1 MFHLK
6 YTYSNIIDAP
16 LQAGDVLHLIK
27 NTNMNEFMEQYWSFY
42 SAGVAIFFVAGIAL
56 VLRLIFFKRKRRK
69 KEPHLSFKHWN
80 HRFENDFELLEKEMH
95 AASFLPKEAVKLLK
109 KARKKEE
116 KDEKLKDK
124 EKTVKTVTAIR
135 DKLNRGLKTEEVLKH
150 HSNCVYVLTFIG
162 SIMAS
167 EVEQLRDQISFLLQI
182 AQPADEI
189 VVRLTSPGGA
199 VPQYGLASSQLE
211 RLKQAGLRCVV
222 CVDTVAASGGY
233 MMAAVADKIIAA
245 PFAIIGSIGVVAGI
259 PNFHRVLQKH
269 EVDYH
274 LFTAGKYKRTI
285 TPFSEVTDEGKQK
298 LQEDLTAIH
307 EAFKR
312 LIKEGRPEVDIEAIA
327 TGEYWLASEAK
338 EKGLVDEIMT
348 SDDYL
353 CSKLEECEIIEI
365 KTETE
370 QNRLEKM
377 LEGGTAL
384 FKQWAGSRLPG
395 VEEEMEDVRQRFR

>member
-1 MFHLK
+1 
-6 YTYSNIIDAP
+6 
-16 LQAGDVLHLIK
+16 
-27 NTNMNEFMEQYWSFY
+27 MNEFMEQYWSFY
-42 SAGVAIFFVAGIAL
+42 NAGVTIFLFAGLAL
-56 VLRLIFFKRKRRK
+56 LIKIVFFKRKRRK
-69 KEPHLSFKHWN
+69 KEPHLKFKHWN
-80 HRFENDFELLEKEMH
+80 QRFENDFERLENELH
-95 AASFLPKEAVKLLK
+95 VAPFLPKEAIKLLM
-109 KARKKEE
+109 KARKKEVKEE
-116 KDEKLKDK
+116 KRKDKENSVKTISTIREKLKD
-124 EKTVKTVTAIR
+124 
-135 DKLNRGLKTEEVLKH
+135 GLKSEEVLKQ

-259 PNFHRVLQKH
+259 PNFHRVLQKN

-274 LFTAGKYKRTI
+274 LFTAGKYKRTV

-298 LQEDLTAIH
+298 LQDDITAIH

-312 LIKEGRPEVDIEAIA
+312 LIKEGRPNVDIEEIA
-327 TGEYWLASEAK
+327 TGEYWLASQAK

-353 CSKLEECEIIEI
+353 GSKLDDCEVIEI
-365 KTETE
+365 TTETE
-370 QNRLEKM
+370 QNRIEK
-377 LEGGTAL
+377 LIEGGSSL
-384 FKQWAGSRLPG
+384 FRQWTSSKIPGAG
-395 VEEEMEDVRQRFR
+395 EELEDVRQRFR

>member
-1 MFHLK
+1 
-6 YTYSNIIDAP
+6 
-16 LQAGDVLHLIK
+16 
-27 NTNMNEFMEQYWSFY
+27 MNEFMEQYWSFY
-42 SAGVAIFFVAGIAL
+42 NAGVTIFLIAGLAL
-56 VLRLIFFKRKRRK
+56 IIKLVFFKRKRRK
-69 KEPHLSFKHWN
+69 KEPHLKFKHWN
-80 HRFENDFELLEKEMH
+80 QRFENDFERLEKELH
-95 AASFLPKEAVKLLK
+95 VAPFLPKEATKLLM
-109 KARKKEE
+109 KARKKEVKEE
-116 KDEKLKDK
+116 KRIDKEKSVKTISTIREKLKDG
-124 EKTVKTVTAIR
+124 
-135 DKLNRGLKTEEVLKH
+135 LNSEEVLKQ

-259 PNFHRVLQKH
+259 PNFHRVLQKN

-274 LFTAGKYKRTI
+274 LFTAGKYKRTV
-285 TPFSEVTDEGKQK
+285 TPFTEVTDEGKQK
-298 LQEDLTAIH
+298 LQDDITAIH

-312 LIKEGRPEVDIEAIA
+312 LIKEGRPDVDIEEIA
-327 TGEYWLASEAK
+327 TGEYWLASQAK

-353 CSKLEECEIIEI
+353 GSKLDDCEVIEI
-365 KTETE
+365 TTETE
-370 QNRLEKM
+370 QNRLEK
-377 LEGGTAL
+377 LIEGGASL
-384 FKQWAGSRLPG
+384 FRQWTSSRIPGAG
-395 VEEEMEDVRQRFR
+395 EELEDVRQRFR

>member
-1 MFHLK
+1 
-6 YTYSNIIDAP
+6 
-16 LQAGDVLHLIK
+16 
-27 NTNMNEFMEQYWSFY
+27 MNEFIEQYWSFY
-42 SAGVAIFFVAGIAL
+42 SAGVAIFLFAGFAL
-56 VLRLIFFKRKRRK
+56 VSKLIFFKRKRRK
-69 KEPHLSFKHWN
+69 KEPHLTFKHWN
-80 HRFENDFELLEKEMH
+80 HRFENDFEHLEREMH
-95 AASFLPKEAVKLLK
+95 AASFLPKDAAKLLK

-116 KDEKLKDK
+116 KNEKQKDK
-124 EKTVKTVTAIR
+124 EKSIKTVTTIR
-135 DKLNRGLKTEEVLKH
+135 EKLQRGLKTEDVLKE

-162 SIMAS
+162 SVMAT
-167 EVEQLRDQISFLLQI
+167 EVEQLREQISFLLQV

-199 VPQYGLASSQLE
+199 VSQYGLASSQLE

-233 MMAAVADKIIAA
+233 MMASVADKIIAA

-274 LFTAGKYKRTI
+274 LFTAGKYKRTV

-298 LQEDLTAIH
+298 LQDDLTAIH
-307 EAFKR
+307 EAFKQ
-312 LIKEGRPEVDIEAIA
+312 LIKAGRPDVDIEEIA
-327 TGEYWLASEAK
+327 TGEYWLATQAK

-353 CSKLEECEIIEI
+353 CSKLDECEIIEI
-365 KTETE
+365 KTEIE
-370 QNRLEKM
+370 QNRLEKF
-377 LEGGTAL
+377 LEGGTSI
-384 FKQWAGSRLPG
+384 FKQWTASRIPG
-395 VEEEMEDVRQRFR
+395 VGEEMEDVRQRFR

>member
-1 MFHLK
+1 
-6 YTYSNIIDAP
+6 
-16 LQAGDVLHLIK
+16 
-27 NTNMNEFMEQYWSFY
+27 MNEFMEQYWSFY
-42 SAGVAIFFVAGIAL
+42 SAGVAIFLFAGFAL
-56 VLRLIFFKRKRRK
+56 IMKLVFFKRKRRK

-80 HRFENDFELLEKEMH
+80 HRFENDFEHLEREMH
-95 AASFLPKEAVKLLK
+95 AASFLPKDAAKLLK

-116 KDEKLKDK
+116 KNEKIKDK
-124 EKTVKTVTAIR
+124 EKSTKTITTIR
-135 DKLNRGLKTEEVLKH
+135 EKLQRGLKTEDVLKE
-150 HSNCVYVLTFIG
+150 HSNYVYVLTFIG

-167 EVEQLRDQISFLLQI
+167 EVEQLREQISFLLQV

-199 VPQYGLASSQLE
+199 VSQYGLASSQLE

-233 MMAAVADKIIAA
+233 MMASVADKIIAA

-274 LFTAGKYKRTI
+274 LFTAGKYKRTV

-298 LQEDLTAIH
+298 LQDDLTAIH
-307 EAFKR
+307 EAFKQ
-312 LIKEGRPEVDIEAIA
+312 LIKDGRPDIDIEEVA
-327 TGEYWLASEAK
+327 TGEYWLASKAK

-353 CSKLEECEIIEI
+353 CSKLDDCEIIEI
-365 KTETE
+365 KTEIE
-370 QNRLEKM
+370 QNRLERL
-377 LEGGTAL
+377 LEGGTSI
-384 FKQWAGSRLPG
+384 FKQWTASRIPG
-395 VEEEMEDVRQRFR
+395 VVEELEDVRQRFR

>member
-1 MFHLK
+1 
-6 YTYSNIIDAP
+6 
-16 LQAGDVLHLIK
+16 
-27 NTNMNEFMEQYWSFY
+27 MNEFMEQYWSFY
-42 SAGVAIFFVAGIAL
+42 HAGVTIFLFAGLTLLIKL
-56 VLRLIFFKRKRRK
+56 VFFKRKRRK
-69 KEPHLSFKHWN
+69 KEPHLKFKHWN
-80 HRFENDFELLEKEMH
+80 NRFEKDFERLENELH
-95 AASFLPKEAVKLLK
+95 VAPFLPKEAIKLLM
-109 KARKKEE
+109 KARKKEAKEE
-116 KDEKLKDK
+116 KRKDKEKSVKTISTIREKLKDG
-124 EKTVKTVTAIR
+124 
-135 DKLNRGLKTEEVLKH
+135 LNSEEVLKQ

-259 PNFHRVLQKH
+259 PNFHRVLQKN

-274 LFTAGKYKRTI
+274 LFTAGKYKRTV
-285 TPFSEVTDEGKQK
+285 TPFTEVTDEGKQK
-298 LQEDLTAIH
+298 LQDDITAIH

-312 LIKEGRPEVDIEAIA
+312 LIKEGRPDVDIEEIA
-327 TGEYWLASEAK
+327 TGEYWLASQAK

-353 CSKLEECEIIEI
+353 GSKLDDCEVIEI
-365 KTETE
+365 TTETE
-370 QNRLEKM
+370 QNRIEK
-377 LEGGTAL
+377 LIEGGSSL
-384 FKQWAGSRLPG
+384 FRQWTSSRIPGAG
-395 VEEEMEDVRQRFR
+395 EELEDVRQRFR

>member
-1 MFHLK
+1 
-6 YTYSNIIDAP
+6 
-16 LQAGDVLHLIK
+16 
-27 NTNMNEFMEQYWSFY
+27 MNEFMEQYWSFY
-42 SAGVAIFFVAGIAL
+42 HAGVTIFLFAGLTLLIKL
-56 VLRLIFFKRKRRK
+56 VFFKRKRRK
-69 KEPHLSFKHWN
+69 KEPHLKFKHWN
-80 HRFENDFELLEKEMH
+80 NRFENDFERLENELH
-95 AASFLPKEAVKLLK
+95 VAPFLPKEAIKLLM
-109 KARKKEE
+109 KARKKEVKEE
-116 KDEKLKDK
+116 KRKDKENSVKTISTIREKLKD
-124 EKTVKTVTAIR
+124 
-135 DKLNRGLKTEEVLKH
+135 GLKSEEVLKQ

-162 SIMAS
+162 RIMAS

-259 PNFHRVLQKH
+259 PNFHRVLQKN

-274 LFTAGKYKRTI
+274 LFTAGKYKRTV
-285 TPFSEVTDEGKQK
+285 TPFTEVTDEGKQK
-298 LQEDLTAIH
+298 LQDDITAIH

-312 LIKEGRPEVDIEAIA
+312 LIKEGRPDVDIEEIA
-327 TGEYWLASEAK
+327 TGEYWLASQAK

-353 CSKLEECEIIEI
+353 GSKLDDCEVIEI
-365 KTETE
+365 TTETE
-370 QNRLEKM
+370 QNRIEK
-377 LEGGTAL
+377 LIEGGASL
-384 FKQWAGSRLPG
+384 FRQWTSSRIPGAG
-395 VEEEMEDVRQRFR
+395 EELEDVRQRFR

>member
-1 MFHLK
+1 
-6 YTYSNIIDAP
+6 
-16 LQAGDVLHLIK
+16 
-27 NTNMNEFMEQYWSFY
+27 MNEFMEQYWSFY
-42 SAGVAIFFVAGIAL
+42 NAGVTIFLIAGLAL
-56 VLRLIFFKRKRRK
+56 IIKLVFFKRKRRK
-69 KEPHLSFKHWN
+69 KEPHLKFKHWN
-80 HRFENDFELLEKEMH
+80 QRFENDFERLEKELH
-95 AASFLPKEAVKLLK
+95 VAPFLPKEATKLLM
-109 KARKKEE
+109 KARKKEVKEE
-116 KDEKLKDK
+116 KRIDKEKSVKTISTIREKLKDG
-124 EKTVKTVTAIR
+124 
-135 DKLNRGLKTEEVLKH
+135 LNSEEVLKQ

-167 EVEQLRDQISFLLQI
+167 EVEQLRDQISFLLEI

-259 PNFHRVLQKH
+259 PNFHRVLQKN

-274 LFTAGKYKRTI
+274 LFTAGKYKRTV
-285 TPFSEVTDEGKQK
+285 TPFTEVTDEGKQK
-298 LQEDLTAIH
+298 LQDDITAIH

-312 LIKEGRPEVDIEAIA
+312 LIKEGRPDVDIEEIA
-327 TGEYWLASEAK
+327 TGEYWLASQAK

-353 CSKLEECEIIEI
+353 GSKLDDCEVIEI
-365 KTETE
+365 TTETE
-370 QNRLEKM
+370 QNRIEK
-377 LEGGTAL
+377 LIEGGASL
-384 FKQWAGSRLPG
+384 FRQWTSSRIPGAG
-395 VEEEMEDVRQRFR
+395 EELEDVRQRFR

>member
-1 MFHLK
+1 
-6 YTYSNIIDAP
+6 
-16 LQAGDVLHLIK
+16 
-27 NTNMNEFMEQYWSFY
+27 MNEFMEQYWSFY
-42 SAGVAIFFVAGIAL
+42 HAGVTIFLFAGLTLLIKL
-56 VLRLIFFKRKRRK
+56 VFFKRKRRK
-69 KEPHLSFKHWN
+69 KEPHLKFKHWN
-80 HRFENDFELLEKEMH
+80 QRFENDFERLENELH
-95 AASFLPKEAVKLLK
+95 VAPFLPKEAIKLLM
-109 KARKKEE
+109 KARKKEVKEE
-116 KDEKLKDK
+116 KRKDKEKSVKTISTIQEKLKD
-124 EKTVKTVTAIR
+124 
-135 DKLNRGLKTEEVLKH
+135 GLKSEEVLKQ

-162 SIMAS
+162 SIMAP

-259 PNFHRVLQKH
+259 PNFHRVLQKN

-274 LFTAGKYKRTI
+274 LFTAGKYKRTV
-285 TPFSEVTDEGKQK
+285 TPFTEVTDEGKQK
-298 LQEDLTAIH
+298 LQDDITAIH

-312 LIKEGRPEVDIEAIA
+312 LIKEGRPDVDIEEIA
-327 TGEYWLASEAK
+327 TGEYWLASQAK

-353 CSKLEECEIIEI
+353 GSKLDDCEVIEI
-365 KTETE
+365 TTETE
-370 QNRLEKM
+370 QNRIEK
-377 LEGGTAL
+377 LIEGGASL
-384 FKQWAGSRLPG
+384 FRQWTSSRIPGSG
-395 VEEEMEDVRQRFR
+395 EELEDVRQRFR

>member
-1 MFHLK
+1 
-6 YTYSNIIDAP
+6 
-16 LQAGDVLHLIK
+16 
-27 NTNMNEFMEQYWSFY
+27 MNEFLEQYWSFY
-42 SAGVAIFFVAGIAL
+42 HAGVTIFLFAGLAL
-56 VLRLIFFKRKRRK
+56 IIKIVFFKRKRRK
-69 KEPHLSFKHWN
+69 KEPHLKFKHWN
-80 HRFENDFELLEKEMH
+80 RRFENDFERLEKELH
-95 AASFLPKEAVKLLK
+95 VAPFLPKEATKLLM
-109 KARKKEE
+109 KARKKEVKEE
-116 KDEKLKDK
+116 KRKDKEKSVKTITTIREKLKDG
-124 EKTVKTVTAIR
+124 
-135 DKLNRGLKTEEVLKH
+135 LNSEEVLKQ

-259 PNFHRVLQKH
+259 PNFHRVLQKN

-274 LFTAGKYKRTI
+274 LFTAGKYKRTV
-285 TPFSEVTDEGKQK
+285 TPFTEVTNEGKRKMQD
-298 LQEDLTAIH
+298 DLTAIH
-307 EAFKR
+307 EAFKS
-312 LIKEGRPEVDIEAIA
+312 LIKKGRKEVDIEKVA
-327 TGEYWLASEAK
+327 TGEYWLASQAK
-338 EKGLVDEIMT
+338 EKGLIDEIMT

-353 CSKLEECEIIEI
+353 GSKLDDCEVIEI
-365 KTETE
+365 TTETE
-370 QNRLEKM
+370 QNRLEK
-377 LEGGTAL
+377 LIEGGASM
-384 FKQWAGSRLPG
+384 FRQWISSKIPGAG
-395 VEEEMEDVRQRFR
+395 EELEDVRQRFR

>member
-1 MFHLK
+1 
-6 YTYSNIIDAP
+6 
-16 LQAGDVLHLIK
+16 
-27 NTNMNEFMEQYWSFY
+27 MNEFMEQYWSFY
-42 SAGVAIFFVAGIAL
+42 HAGVTIFLFAGLTLLIKL
-56 VLRLIFFKRKRRK
+56 VFFKRKRRK
-69 KEPHLSFKHWN
+69 KEPHLKFKHWN
-80 HRFENDFELLEKEMH
+80 QRFENDFEQLEKELNV
-95 AASFLPKEAVKLLK
+95 APFLPKEATKLLI
-109 KARKKEE
+109 KARKKEIKEE
-116 KDEKLKDK
+116 KRKDKEKRVKTISTIREKLKDG
-124 EKTVKTVTAIR
+124 
-135 DKLNRGLKTEEVLKH
+135 LNSEEVLKQ

-245 PFAIIGSIGVVAGI
+245 PFALIGSIGVVAGI
-259 PNFHRVLQKH
+259 PNFHRVLQKN

-274 LFTAGKYKRTI
+274 LFTAGKYKRTV
-285 TPFSEVTDEGKQK
+285 TPFTEVTDEGKQK
-298 LQEDLTAIH
+298 LQDDITAIH

-312 LIKEGRPEVDIEAIA
+312 LIKEGRPDVDIEEIA
-327 TGEYWLASEAK
+327 TGEYWLASQAK

-353 CSKLEECEIIEI
+353 GSKLDDCEVIEI
-365 KTETE
+365 TTETE
-370 QNRLEKM
+370 QNRIEK
-377 LEGGTAL
+377 LIEGGSSL
-384 FKQWAGSRLPG
+384 FRQWTSSRIPGAG
-395 VEEEMEDVRQRFR
+395 EELEDVRQRFR

>member
-1 MFHLK
+1 
-6 YTYSNIIDAP
+6 
-16 LQAGDVLHLIK
+16 
-27 NTNMNEFMEQYWSFY
+27 MNEFMEQYWSFY
-42 SAGVAIFFVAGIAL
+42 HAGVTIFLFAGLAL
-56 VLRLIFFKRKRRK
+56 IIKIVFFKRKRRK
-69 KEPHLSFKHWN
+69 KEPHLKFKHWN
-80 HRFENDFELLEKEMH
+80 RRFENDFERLEKELH
-95 AASFLPKEAVKLLK
+95 VAPFLPKEATKLLMKAK
-109 KARKKEE
+109 KKEVKEE
-116 KDEKLKDK
+116 KRKDKEKSVKTITTIREKLKD
-124 EKTVKTVTAIR
+124 
-135 DKLNRGLKTEEVLKH
+135 GLKSEEVLKQ

-245 PFAIIGSIGVVAGI
+245 PFAIIGSIGVVTGI
-259 PNFHRVLQKH
+259 PNFHRVLQKN

-274 LFTAGKYKRTI
+274 LFTAGKYKRTV

-298 LQEDLTAIH
+298 LQDDLTAIH
-307 EAFKR
+307 DAFKS
-312 LIKEGRPEVDIEAIA
+312 LIKEGRPDVDIEKIA
-327 TGEYWLASEAK
+327 TGEYWLASQAK

-353 CSKLEECEIIEI
+353 GSKLDDCEVIEI
-365 KTETE
+365 TTETE
-370 QNRLEKM
+370 QNRIEK
-377 LEGGTAL
+377 LIEGGATL
-384 FKQWAGSRLPG
+384 FRKWTSSRIPGAG
-395 VEEEMEDVRQRFR
+395 EELEDVRQRFR

>member
-1 MFHLK
+1 
-6 YTYSNIIDAP
+6 
-16 LQAGDVLHLIK
+16 
-27 NTNMNEFMEQYWSFY
+27 MNEFMEQYWSFY
-42 SAGVAIFFVAGIAL
+42 NAGVTIFLIAGLAL
-56 VLRLIFFKRKRRK
+56 IIKLVFFKRKRRK
-69 KEPHLSFKHWN
+69 KEPHLKFKHWN
-80 HRFENDFELLEKEMH
+80 QRFENDFERLEKELH
-95 AASFLPKEAVKLLK
+95 VAPFLPKEATKLLI
-109 KARKKEE
+109 KARKKEVKEE
-116 KDEKLKDK
+116 KRIDKEKSVKTISTIREKLKDG
-124 EKTVKTVTAIR
+124 
-135 DKLNRGLKTEEVLKH
+135 LNSEEVLKQ

-259 PNFHRVLQKH
+259 PNFHRVLQKN

-274 LFTAGKYKRTI
+274 LFTAGKYKRTV
-285 TPFSEVTDEGKQK
+285 TPFTEVTDEGKQK
-298 LQEDLTAIH
+298 LQDDITAIH

-312 LIKEGRPEVDIEAIA
+312 LIKEGRPDVDIEEIA
-327 TGEYWLASEAK
+327 TGEYWLASQAK

-353 CSKLEECEIIEI
+353 GSKLDDCEVIEI
-365 KTETE
+365 TTETE
-370 QNRLEKM
+370 QNRIEK
-377 LEGGTAL
+377 LIEGGASL
-384 FKQWAGSRLPG
+384 FRQWTSSRIPGAG
-395 VEEEMEDVRQRFR
+395 EELEDVRQRFR

>member
-1 MFHLK
+1 
-6 YTYSNIIDAP
+6 
-16 LQAGDVLHLIK
+16 
-27 NTNMNEFMEQYWSFY
+27 MNEFMEQYWSFY
-42 SAGVAIFFVAGIAL
+42 NAGVTIFLFAGLAL
-56 VLRLIFFKRKRRK
+56 IIKIVFFKRKRRK
-69 KEPHLSFKHWN
+69 KEPHLKFKHWN
-80 HRFENDFELLEKEMH
+80 RRFENDFERLEKELH
-95 AASFLPKEAVKLLK
+95 VAPFLPKEATKLLMKAK
-109 KARKKEE
+109 KKEVKEE
-116 KDEKLKDK
+116 KRKDKEKSVKTITTIREKLKDG
-124 EKTVKTVTAIR
+124 
-135 DKLNRGLKTEEVLKH
+135 LNSEEVLKQ

-259 PNFHRVLQKH
+259 PNFHRVLQKN

-274 LFTAGKYKRTI
+274 LFTAGKYKRTV

-298 LQEDLTAIH
+298 MQDDLTAIH

-312 LIKEGRPEVDIEAIA
+312 LIKEGRPDVDIEKIA
-327 TGEYWLASEAK
+327 TGEYWLASQAK

-353 CSKLEECEIIEI
+353 GSKLDDCEVIEI
-365 KTETE
+365 TTETE
-370 QNRLEKM
+370 QNRIEK
-377 LEGGTAL
+377 LIEGGASL
-384 FKQWAGSRLPG
+384 FRKWTSSRIPG
-395 VEEEMEDVRQRFR
+395 TGEELEDVRQRFR

>member
-1 MFHLK
+1 
-6 YTYSNIIDAP
+6 
-16 LQAGDVLHLIK
+16 
-27 NTNMNEFMEQYWSFY
+27 MNQFMEQYWSFY
-42 SAGVAIFFVAGIAL
+42 SAGVAIFLFAGFAL
-56 VLRLIFFKRKRRK
+56 ILKLVFFKRKRRK

-80 HRFENDFELLEKEMH
+80 HRFENDFEHLEREMH
-95 AASFLPKEAVKLLK
+95 ATSFLPKDATKLLK

-116 KDEKLKDK
+116 KNEKMKDK
-124 EKTVKTVTAIR
+124 EKSTKTVTTIR
-135 DKLNRGLKTEEVLKH
+135 EKLQRGLKTEDVLKE
-150 HSNCVYVLTFIG
+150 HSNYVYVLTFIG

-167 EVEQLRDQISFLLQI
+167 EVEQLREQISFLIQV

-199 VPQYGLASSQLE
+199 VSQYGLASSQLE

-233 MMAAVADKIIAA
+233 MMASVADKIIAA
-245 PFAIIGSIGVVAGI
+245 PFALIGSIGVVAGI

-274 LFTAGKYKRTI
+274 LFTAGKYKRTV

-298 LQEDLTAIH
+298 LQDDLTAIH
-307 EAFKR
+307 EAFKQ
-312 LIKEGRPEVDIEAIA
+312 LIKDGRPDVDIEEVA
-327 TGEYWLASEAK
+327 TGEYWLASKAK

-353 CSKLEECEIIEI
+353 CSKLDDCEIIEI
-365 KTETE
+365 KTEIE
-370 QNRLEKM
+370 QNRLERL
-377 LEGGTAL
+377 LEGGTSI
-384 FKQWAGSRLPG
+384 FKQWTASRITG
-395 VEEEMEDVRQRFR
+395 VGEELEDVRQRFR

>member
-1 MFHLK
+1 
-6 YTYSNIIDAP
+6 
-16 LQAGDVLHLIK
+16 
-27 NTNMNEFMEQYWSFY
+27 MNEFMEQYWSFY
-42 SAGVAIFFVAGIAL
+42 NAGVTIFLIAGLAL
-56 VLRLIFFKRKRRK
+56 IIKLVFFKRKRRK
-69 KEPHLSFKHWN
+69 KEPHLNFKHWN
-80 HRFENDFELLEKEMH
+80 HRFENDFERLEKELH
-95 AASFLPKEAVKLLK
+95 VAPFLPKEATKLLM
-109 KARKKEE
+109 KARKKEVKEE
-116 KDEKLKDK
+116 KRIDKEKSVKTISTIREKLKDG
-124 EKTVKTVTAIR
+124 
-135 DKLNRGLKTEEVLKH
+135 LNSEEVLKQ

-167 EVEQLRDQISFLLQI
+167 EVEQLRDQISFLLEI

-259 PNFHRVLQKH
+259 PNFHRVLQKN

-274 LFTAGKYKRTI
+274 LFTAGKYKRTV
-285 TPFSEVTDEGKQK
+285 TPFTEVTDEGKQK
-298 LQEDLTAIH
+298 LQDDITAIH

-312 LIKEGRPEVDIEAIA
+312 LIKEGRPDVDIEEIA
-327 TGEYWLASEAK
+327 TGEYWLASQAK

-353 CSKLEECEIIEI
+353 GSKLDDCEVIEI
-365 KTETE
+365 TTETE
-370 QNRLEKM
+370 QNRLEK
-377 LEGGTAL
+377 LIEGGASL
-384 FKQWAGSRLPG
+384 FRQWTSSRIPGAG
-395 VEEEMEDVRQRFR
+395 EELEDVRQRFR

>member
-1 MFHLK
+1 
-6 YTYSNIIDAP
+6 
-16 LQAGDVLHLIK
+16 
-27 NTNMNEFMEQYWSFY
+27 MNEFMEQYWSFY
-42 SAGVAIFFVAGIAL
+42 HAGVTIFLFAGLTLLIKL
-56 VLRLIFFKRKRRK
+56 VFFKRKRRK
-69 KEPHLSFKHWN
+69 KEPHLKFKHWN
-80 HRFENDFELLEKEMH
+80 QRFENDFERLENELH
-95 AASFLPKEAVKLLK
+95 VAPFLPKEAIKLLM
-109 KARKKEE
+109 KARKKEVKEE
-116 KDEKLKDK
+116 KRKDKENSVKTISTIREKLKD
-124 EKTVKTVTAIR
+124 
-135 DKLNRGLKTEEVLKH
+135 GLKSEEVLKQ

-259 PNFHRVLQKH
+259 PNFHRVLQKN

-274 LFTAGKYKRTI
+274 LFTAGKYKRTV
-285 TPFSEVTDEGKQK
+285 TPFTEVTDEGKQK
-298 LQEDLTAIH
+298 LQDDITAIH

-312 LIKEGRPEVDIEAIA
+312 LIKEGRPDVDIEEIA
-327 TGEYWLASEAK
+327 TGEYWLASQAK

-353 CSKLEECEIIEI
+353 GSKLDDCEVIEI
-365 KTETE
+365 TTETE
-370 QNRLEKM
+370 QNRIEK
-377 LEGGTAL
+377 LIEGGASL
-384 FKQWAGSRLPG
+384 FRKWTSSRIPGAG
-395 VEEEMEDVRQRFR
+395 EELEDVRQRFR

>member
-1 MFHLK
+1 
-6 YTYSNIIDAP
+6 
-16 LQAGDVLHLIK
+16 
-27 NTNMNEFMEQYWSFY
+27 MNQFMEQYWSFY
-42 SAGVAIFFVAGIAL
+42 SAGVAIFLFAGFAL
-56 VLRLIFFKRKRRK
+56 ILKLVFFKRKRRK

-80 HRFENDFELLEKEMH
+80 HRFENDFEHLEREMH
-95 AASFLPKEAVKLLK
+95 ATSFLPKDATKLLK

-116 KDEKLKDK
+116 KNEKIKDK
-124 EKTVKTVTAIR
+124 EKSTKTVTTIR
-135 DKLNRGLKTEEVLKH
+135 EKLQRGLKTEDVLKE
-150 HSNCVYVLTFIG
+150 HSNYVYVLTFIG

-167 EVEQLRDQISFLLQI
+167 EVEQLREQISFLIQV

-199 VPQYGLASSQLE
+199 VSQYGLASSQLE

-233 MMAAVADKIIAA
+233 MMASVADKIIAA
-245 PFAIIGSIGVVAGI
+245 PFALIGSIGVVAGI

-274 LFTAGKYKRTI
+274 LFTAGKYKRTV

-298 LQEDLTAIH
+298 LQDDLTAIH
-307 EAFKR
+307 EAFKQ
-312 LIKEGRPEVDIEAIA
+312 LIKDGRPDVDIEEVA
-327 TGEYWLASEAK
+327 TGEYWLASKAK

-353 CSKLEECEIIEI
+353 CSKLDDCEIIEI
-365 KTETE
+365 KTEIE
-370 QNRLEKM
+370 QNRLERL
-377 LEGGTAL
+377 LEGGTSI
-384 FKQWAGSRLPG
+384 FKQWTASRITG
-395 VEEEMEDVRQRFR
+395 VGEELEDVRQRFR

>member
-1 MFHLK
+1 
-6 YTYSNIIDAP
+6 
-16 LQAGDVLHLIK
+16 
-27 NTNMNEFMEQYWSFY
+27 MNEFIEQYWSFY
-42 SAGVAIFFVAGIAL
+42 SAGVAIFLFAGFAL
-56 VLRLIFFKRKRRK
+56 VLKLIFFKRKRRK
-69 KEPHLSFKHWN
+69 KEPHLTFKHWN
-80 HRFENDFELLEKEMH
+80 HRFENDFEHLEREMH
-95 AASFLPKEAVKLLK
+95 AASFLPKDAAKLLK

-116 KDEKLKDK
+116 KNEKLKDK
-124 EKTVKTVTAIR
+124 EKSIKTVTTIR
-135 DKLNRGLKTEEVLKH
+135 EKLQSGLKTEDVLKE

-162 SIMAS
+162 SVMAT
-167 EVEQLRDQISFLLQI
+167 EVEQLREQISFLLQV

-199 VPQYGLASSQLE
+199 VSQYGLASSQLE

-233 MMAAVADKIIAA
+233 MMASVADKIIAA

-274 LFTAGKYKRTI
+274 LFTAGKYKRTV

-298 LQEDLTAIH
+298 LQDDLTAIH
-307 EAFKR
+307 EAFKQ
-312 LIKEGRPEVDIEAIA
+312 LIKAGRPDVDIEEIA
-327 TGEYWLASEAK
+327 TGEYWLATQAK

-353 CSKLEECEIIEI
+353 CSKLDDCEIIEI
-365 KTETE
+365 KTEIE
-370 QNRLEKM
+370 QNRLEKF
-377 LEGGTAL
+377 LEGGTSI
-384 FKQWAGSRLPG
+384 FKQWTASRIPG
-395 VEEEMEDVRQRFR
+395 VGEEMEDVRQRFR

>member
-1 MFHLK
+1 
-6 YTYSNIIDAP
+6 
-16 LQAGDVLHLIK
+16 
-27 NTNMNEFMEQYWSFY
+27 MNQFMEQYWSFY
-42 SAGVAIFFVAGIAL
+42 SAGVAIFLFAGFAL
-56 VLRLIFFKRKRRK
+56 ILKLVFFKRKRRK

-80 HRFENDFELLEKEMH
+80 HRFENDFEHLEREMH
-95 AASFLPKEAVKLLK
+95 ATSFLPKDATKLLK

-116 KDEKLKDK
+116 KNEKIKDK
-124 EKTVKTVTAIR
+124 EKSTKTITTIR
-135 DKLNRGLKTEEVLKH
+135 EKLQRGLKTEDVLKE
-150 HSNCVYVLTFIG
+150 HSNYVYVLTFIG

-167 EVEQLRDQISFLLQI
+167 EVEQLREQISFLIQV

-199 VPQYGLASSQLE
+199 VSQYGLASSQLE

-233 MMAAVADKIIAA
+233 MMASVADKIIAA
-245 PFAIIGSIGVVAGI
+245 PFALIGSIGVVAGI

-274 LFTAGKYKRTI
+274 LFTAGKYKRTV

-298 LQEDLTAIH
+298 LQDDLTAIH
-307 EAFKR
+307 EAFKQ
-312 LIKEGRPEVDIEAIA
+312 LIKDGRPDVDIEEVA
-327 TGEYWLASEAK
+327 TGEYWLASKAK

-353 CSKLEECEIIEI
+353 CSKLDDCEIIEI
-365 KTETE
+365 KTEIE
-370 QNRLEKM
+370 QNRLERL
-377 LEGGTAL
+377 LEGGTSI
-384 FKQWAGSRLPG
+384 FKQWTASRITG
-395 VEEEMEDVRQRFR
+395 VGEELEDVRQRFR

>member
-1 MFHLK
+1 
-6 YTYSNIIDAP
+6 
-16 LQAGDVLHLIK
+16 
-27 NTNMNEFMEQYWSFY
+27 MNEFMEQYWSFY
-42 SAGVAIFFVAGIAL
+42 HAGVTIFLFAGLAL
-56 VLRLIFFKRKRRK
+56 IIKIVFFKRKRRK
-69 KEPHLSFKHWN
+69 KEPHLKFKHWN
-80 HRFENDFELLEKEMH
+80 RRFENDFERLEKELH
-95 AASFLPKEAVKLLK
+95 VAPFLPKEATKLLMKAK
-109 KARKKEE
+109 KKEVKEE
-116 KDEKLKDK
+116 KRKDKEKSVKTITTIREKLKD
-124 EKTVKTVTAIR
+124 
-135 DKLNRGLKTEEVLKH
+135 GLKSEEVLKQ

-199 VPQYGLASSQLE
+199 VPQYGLASSKLE

-245 PFAIIGSIGVVAGI
+245 PFAIIGSIGVVTGI
-259 PNFHRVLQKH
+259 PNFHRVLQKN

-274 LFTAGKYKRTI
+274 LFTAGKYKRTV

-298 LQEDLTAIH
+298 LQDDITAIH

-312 LIKEGRPEVDIEAIA
+312 LIKEGRPNVDIEKIA
-327 TGEYWLASEAK
+327 TGEYWLASQAK

-353 CSKLEECEIIEI
+353 GSKLDDCEVIEI
-365 KTETE
+365 TTETE
-370 QNRLEKM
+370 QNRIEK
-377 LEGGTAL
+377 LIEGGASL
-384 FKQWAGSRLPG
+384 FRKWTSSRIPGAG
-395 VEEEMEDVRQRFR
+395 EELEDVRQRFR

>member
-1 MFHLK
+1 
-6 YTYSNIIDAP
+6 
-16 LQAGDVLHLIK
+16 
-27 NTNMNEFMEQYWSFY
+27 MNEFIEQYWSFY
-42 SAGVAIFFVAGIAL
+42 SAGVAIFLFAGFAL
-56 VLRLIFFKRKRRK
+56 VLKLIFFKRKRRK
-69 KEPHLSFKHWN
+69 KEPHLTFKHWN
-80 HRFENDFELLEKEMH
+80 HRFENDFEHLEREMH
-95 AASFLPKEAVKLLK
+95 AASFLPKDAAKLLK

-116 KDEKLKDK
+116 KNEKLKDK
-124 EKTVKTVTAIR
+124 EKSIKTVTTIR
-135 DKLNRGLKTEEVLKH
+135 EKLQSGLKTEDVLKE

-162 SIMAS
+162 SVMAT
-167 EVEQLRDQISFLLQI
+167 EVEQLREQISFLLQV

-199 VPQYGLASSQLE
+199 VSQYGLASSQLE

-233 MMAAVADKIIAA
+233 MMASVADKIIAA

-274 LFTAGKYKRTI
+274 LFTAGKYKRTV

-298 LQEDLTAIH
+298 LQDDLTAIH
-307 EAFKR
+307 EAFKQ
-312 LIKEGRPEVDIEAIA
+312 LIKAGRPDVDIEEIA
-327 TGEYWLASEAK
+327 TGEYWLATQAK

-353 CSKLEECEIIEI
+353 CSKLDECEIIEI
-365 KTETE
+365 KTEIE
-370 QNRLEKM
+370 QNRLEKF
-377 LEGGTAL
+377 LEGGTSI
-384 FKQWAGSRLPG
+384 FKQWTASRIPG
-395 VEEEMEDVRQRFR
+395 VGEEMEDVRQRFR

>member
-1 MFHLK
+1 
-6 YTYSNIIDAP
+6 
-16 LQAGDVLHLIK
+16 
-27 NTNMNEFMEQYWSFY
+27 MNEFIEQYWSFY
-42 SAGVAIFFVAGIAL
+42 SAGVAIFLFAGFAL
-56 VLRLIFFKRKRRK
+56 VLKLIFFKRKRRK
-69 KEPHLSFKHWN
+69 KEPHLTFKHWN
-80 HRFENDFELLEKEMH
+80 HRFENDFEHLEREMH
-95 AASFLPKEAVKLLK
+95 AASFLPKDAAKLLK

-116 KDEKLKDK
+116 KNEKLKDK
-124 EKTVKTVTAIR
+124 EKSIKTVTTIR
-135 DKLNRGLKTEEVLKH
+135 EKLQRGLKTEDVLKE

-162 SIMAS
+162 SVMAT
-167 EVEQLRDQISFLLQI
+167 EVEQLREQISFLLQV

-199 VPQYGLASSQLE
+199 VSQYGLASSQLE

-233 MMAAVADKIIAA
+233 MMASVADKIIAA

-274 LFTAGKYKRTI
+274 LFTAGKYKRTV

-298 LQEDLTAIH
+298 LQDDLTAIH
-307 EAFKR
+307 EAFKQ
-312 LIKEGRPEVDIEAIA
+312 LIKTGRPDVDIEKIA
-327 TGEYWLASEAK
+327 TGEYWLATQAK

-353 CSKLEECEIIEI
+353 CSKLDECEIIEI
-365 KTETE
+365 KTEIE
-370 QNRLEKM
+370 QNRLEKF
-377 LEGGTAL
+377 LEGGTSI
-384 FKQWAGSRLPG
+384 FKQWTASRIPG
-395 VEEEMEDVRQRFR
+395 VGEEMEDVRQRFR

>member
-1 MFHLK
+1 
-6 YTYSNIIDAP
+6 
-16 LQAGDVLHLIK
+16 
-27 NTNMNEFMEQYWSFY
+27 MNEFMEQYWSFY
-42 SAGVAIFFVAGIAL
+42 NAGVTIFLIAGLAL
-56 VLRLIFFKRKRRK
+56 IIKLVFFKRKRRK
-69 KEPHLSFKHWN
+69 KEPHLKFKHWN
-80 HRFENDFELLEKEMH
+80 QRFENDFERLEKELH
-95 AASFLPKEAVKLLK
+95 VAPFLPKEATKLLM
-109 KARKKEE
+109 KARKKEVKEE
-116 KDEKLKDK
+116 KRIDKEKSVKTISTIREKLKDG
-124 EKTVKTVTAIR
+124 
-135 DKLNRGLKTEEVLKH
+135 LNSEEVLKQ

-222 CVDTVAASGGY
+222 CLDKVAASGGY

-259 PNFHRVLQKH
+259 PNFHRVLQKN

-274 LFTAGKYKRTI
+274 LFTAGKYKRTV
-285 TPFSEVTDEGKQK
+285 TPFTEVTDEGKQK
-298 LQEDLTAIH
+298 LQDDITAIH

-312 LIKEGRPEVDIEAIA
+312 LIKEGRPDVDIEEIA
-327 TGEYWLASEAK
+327 TGEYWLASQAK

-353 CSKLEECEIIEI
+353 GSKLDDCEVIEI
-365 KTETE
+365 TTETE
-370 QNRLEKM
+370 QNRIEK
-377 LEGGTAL
+377 LIEGGASL
-384 FKQWAGSRLPG
+384 FRQWTSSRIPGAG
-395 VEEEMEDVRQRFR
+395 EELEDVRQRFR

>member
-1 MFHLK
+1 
-6 YTYSNIIDAP
+6 
-16 LQAGDVLHLIK
+16 
-27 NTNMNEFMEQYWSFY
+27 MNEFMEQYWSFY
-42 SAGVAIFFVAGIAL
+42 HAGVTIFLFAGLAL
-56 VLRLIFFKRKRRK
+56 IIKIVFFKRKRRK
-69 KEPHLSFKHWN
+69 KEPHLKFKHWN
-80 HRFENDFELLEKEMH
+80 RRFENDFERLEKELH
-95 AASFLPKEAVKLLK
+95 VAPFLPKEATKLLMKAK
-109 KARKKEE
+109 KKEVKEE
-116 KDEKLKDK
+116 KRKDKEKSVKTITTIREKLKD
-124 EKTVKTVTAIR
+124 
-135 DKLNRGLKTEEVLKH
+135 GLKSEEVLKQ

-245 PFAIIGSIGVVAGI
+245 PFAIIGSIGVVTGI
-259 PNFHRVLQKH
+259 PNFHRVLQKN

-274 LFTAGKYKRTI
+274 LFTAGKYKRTV

-298 LQEDLTAIH
+298 LQDDITAIH

-312 LIKEGRPEVDIEAIA
+312 LIKEGRPNVDIEKIA
-327 TGEYWLASEAK
+327 TGEYWLASQAK

-353 CSKLEECEIIEI
+353 GSKLDDCEVIEI
-365 KTETE
+365 TTETE
-370 QNRLEKM
+370 QNRIEK
-377 LEGGTAL
+377 LIEGGTSL
-384 FKQWAGSRLPG
+384 FRKWTSSRIPGAG
-395 VEEEMEDVRQRFR
+395 EELEDVRQRFR

>member
-1 MFHLK
+1 
-6 YTYSNIIDAP
+6 
-16 LQAGDVLHLIK
+16 
-27 NTNMNEFMEQYWSFY
+27 MNEFMEQYWSFY
-42 SAGVAIFFVAGIAL
+42 HAGVTIFLFAGLTLLIKL
-56 VLRLIFFKRKRRK
+56 VFFKRKRRK
-69 KEPHLSFKHWN
+69 KEPHLKFKHWN
-80 HRFENDFELLEKEMH
+80 QRFENDFERLENELH
-95 AASFLPKEAVKLLK
+95 VAPFLPKEAIKLLM
-109 KARKKEE
+109 KARKKEVKEE
-116 KDEKLKDK
+116 KRKDKENSVKTISTIREKLKD
-124 EKTVKTVTAIR
+124 
-135 DKLNRGLKTEEVLKH
+135 GLKSEEVLKQ

-259 PNFHRVLQKH
+259 PNFHRVLQKN

-274 LFTAGKYKRTI
+274 LFTAGKYKRTV
-285 TPFSEVTDEGKQK
+285 TPFTEVTDEGKQK
-298 LQEDLTAIH
+298 LQDDITAIH
-307 EAFKR
+307 DAFKR
-312 LIKEGRPEVDIEAIA
+312 LIKEGRPDVDIEEIA
-327 TGEYWLASEAK
+327 TGEYWLASQAK

-353 CSKLEECEIIEI
+353 GSKLDDCEVIEI
-365 KTETE
+365 TTETE
-370 QNRLEKM
+370 QNRIEK
-377 LEGGTAL
+377 LIEGGASL
-384 FKQWAGSRLPG
+384 FRQWTSSKIPGSG
-395 VEEEMEDVRQRFR
+395 EELEDVRQRFR

>member
-1 MFHLK
+1 
-6 YTYSNIIDAP
+6 
-16 LQAGDVLHLIK
+16 
-27 NTNMNEFMEQYWSFY
+27 MNEFMEQYWSFY
-42 SAGVAIFFVAGIAL
+42 SAGVAIFFFAGIAL
-56 VLRLIFFKRKRRK
+56 VLRLILFKRKRRK
-69 KEPHLSFKHWN
+69 KEPHLTFKHWN
-80 HRFENDFELLEKEMH
+80 NRFENDFEHLEKEMH
-95 AASFLPKEAVKLLK
+95 AASFLPKEAIKLLK

-116 KDEKLKDK
+116 KNEKLEDKKKNVETVTTIREKLK
-124 EKTVKTVTAIR
+124 
-135 DKLNRGLKTEEVLKH
+135 NGLKTEEVLKQ

-259 PNFHRVLQKH
+259 PNFHRVLQKN

-274 LFTAGKYKRTI
+274 LFTAGKYKRTV
-285 TPFSEVTDEGKQK
+285 TPFSEVTEEGKQK
-298 LQEDLTAIH
+298 LQDDLTAIH
-307 EAFKR
+307 EAFKK
-312 LIKEGRPEVDIEAIA
+312 LIKDGRPDVDIEAIA

-353 CSKLEECEIIEI
+353 CSKLDECEIIEI
-365 KTETE
+365 KTEIG
-370 QNRLEKM
+370 QNRLEKII
-377 LEGGTAL
+377 EGGTTL
-384 FKQWAGSRLPG
+384 FRQWTTSRIPGAG
-395 VEEEMEDVRQRFR
+395 EELEDVRQRFR

>member
-1 MFHLK
+1 
-6 YTYSNIIDAP
+6 
-16 LQAGDVLHLIK
+16 
-27 NTNMNEFMEQYWSFY
+27 MNEFMEQYWSFY
-42 SAGVAIFFVAGIAL
+42 SAGVAIFLFAGFAL
-56 VLRLIFFKRKRRK
+56 VLKLIFFKRKRRK

-80 HRFENDFELLEKEMH
+80 HRFENDFEHLEREMH
-95 AASFLPKEAVKLLK
+95 AASFLPKDAAKLLK

-116 KDEKLKDK
+116 KNEKLKDK
-124 EKTVKTVTAIR
+124 EKSIKTVTTIR
-135 DKLNRGLKTEEVLKH
+135 EKLQSGLKTEDVLKE

-162 SIMAS
+162 SVMAT
-167 EVEQLRDQISFLLQI
+167 EVEQLREQISFLLQV

-199 VPQYGLASSQLE
+199 VSQYGLASSQLE

-233 MMAAVADKIIAA
+233 MMASVADKIIAA

-274 LFTAGKYKRTI
+274 LFTAGKYKRTV

-298 LQEDLTAIH
+298 LQDDLTAIH
-307 EAFKR
+307 EAFKQ
-312 LIKEGRPEVDIEAIA
+312 LIKTGRPDVDIEKIA
-327 TGEYWLASEAK
+327 TGEYWLATQAK

-353 CSKLEECEIIEI
+353 CSKLDDCEIIEI
-365 KTETE
+365 KTEIE
-370 QNRLEKM
+370 QNRLEKF
-377 LEGGTAL
+377 LEGGTSI
-384 FKQWAGSRLPG
+384 FKQWTASRIPG
-395 VEEEMEDVRQRFR
+395 VGEEMEDVRQRFR

>member
-1 MFHLK
+1 
-6 YTYSNIIDAP
+6 
-16 LQAGDVLHLIK
+16 
-27 NTNMNEFMEQYWSFY
+27 MNEFMEQYWSFY
-42 SAGVAIFFVAGIAL
+42 HAGVTIFLFAGLTLLIKL
-56 VLRLIFFKRKRRK
+56 VFFKRKRRK
-69 KEPHLSFKHWN
+69 KEPHLKFKHWN
-80 HRFENDFELLEKEMH
+80 QRFENDFERLENELH
-95 AASFLPKEAVKLLK
+95 VAPFLPKEAIKLLM
-109 KARKKEE
+109 KARKKEVKEE
-116 KDEKLKDK
+116 KRKDK
-124 EKTVKTVTAIR
+124 ENSVKTISTIR
-135 DKLNRGLKTEEVLKH
+135 ENLKDGLKSEEVLKQ

-199 VPQYGLASSQLE
+199 VSQYGLASSQLE

-259 PNFHRVLQKH
+259 PNFHRVLQKN

-274 LFTAGKYKRTI
+274 LFTAGKYKRTV
-285 TPFSEVTDEGKQK
+285 TPFTEVTDEGKQK
-298 LQEDLTAIH
+298 LQDDITAIH

-312 LIKEGRPEVDIEAIA
+312 LIKEGRPDVDIEEIA
-327 TGEYWLASEAK
+327 TGEYWLASQAK

-353 CSKLEECEIIEI
+353 GSKLDDCEVIEI
-365 KTETE
+365 TTETE
-370 QNRLEKM
+370 QNRIEK
-377 LEGGTAL
+377 LIEGGASL
-384 FKQWAGSRLPG
+384 FRQWTSSRIPGAG
-395 VEEEMEDVRQRFR
+395 EELEDVRQRFR

>member
-1 MFHLK
+1 
-6 YTYSNIIDAP
+6 
-16 LQAGDVLHLIK
+16 
-27 NTNMNEFMEQYWSFY
+27 MNEFIEQYWSFY
-42 SAGVAIFFVAGIAL
+42 SAGVAIFLFAGFAL
-56 VLRLIFFKRKRRK
+56 VLKLIFFKRKRRK
-69 KEPHLSFKHWN
+69 KEPHLTFKHWN
-80 HRFENDFELLEKEMH
+80 HRFENDFEHLEREMH
-95 AASFLPKEAVKLLK
+95 AASFLPKDAAKLLK

-116 KDEKLKDK
+116 KNEKQKDK
-124 EKTVKTVTAIR
+124 EKSIKTVTTIR
-135 DKLNRGLKTEEVLKH
+135 EKLQSGLKTEDVLKE

-162 SIMAS
+162 SVMAT
-167 EVEQLRDQISFLLQI
+167 EVEQLREQISFLLQV

-199 VPQYGLASSQLE
+199 VSQYGLASSQLE

-233 MMAAVADKIIAA
+233 MMASVADKIIAA

-274 LFTAGKYKRTI
+274 LFTAGKYKRTV

-298 LQEDLTAIH
+298 LQDDLTAIH
-307 EAFKR
+307 EAFKQ
-312 LIKEGRPEVDIEAIA
+312 LIKAGRPDVDIEEIA
-327 TGEYWLASEAK
+327 TGEYWLATQAK

-353 CSKLEECEIIEI
+353 CSKLDDCEIIEI
-365 KTETE
+365 KTEIE
-370 QNRLEKM
+370 QNRLEKF
-377 LEGGTAL
+377 LEGGTSI
-384 FKQWAGSRLPG
+384 FKQWTASRIPG
-395 VEEEMEDVRQRFR
+395 VGEEMEDVRQRFR

>member
-1 MFHLK
+1 
-6 YTYSNIIDAP
+6 
-16 LQAGDVLHLIK
+16 
-27 NTNMNEFMEQYWSFY
+27 MNEFMEQYWSFY
-42 SAGVAIFFVAGIAL
+42 TAGVAIFLFAGFAL
-56 VLRLIFFKRKRRK
+56 ILKLVFFKRKRRK

-80 HRFENDFELLEKEMH
+80 HRFENDFEHLEREMH
-95 AASFLPKEAVKLLK
+95 ATSFLPKDATKLLK

-116 KDEKLKDK
+116 KNEKIKDK
-124 EKTVKTVTAIR
+124 EKSTKTTTTIR
-135 DKLNRGLKTEEVLKH
+135 EKLQRGLKTEDVLKE
-150 HSNCVYVLTFIG
+150 HSNYVYVLTFIG

-167 EVEQLRDQISFLLQI
+167 EVEQLREQISFLIQV

-199 VPQYGLASSQLE
+199 VSQYGLASSQLE

-233 MMAAVADKIIAA
+233 MMASVADKIIAA
-245 PFAIIGSIGVVAGI
+245 PFALIGSIGVVAGI

-274 LFTAGKYKRTI
+274 LFTAGKYKRTV

-298 LQEDLTAIH
+298 LQDDLTAIH
-307 EAFKR
+307 EAFKQ
-312 LIKEGRPEVDIEAIA
+312 LIKDGRPDVDIEEVA
-327 TGEYWLASEAK
+327 TGEYWLASKAK

-353 CSKLEECEIIEI
+353 CSKLDDCEIIEI
-365 KTETE
+365 KTEIE
-370 QNRLEKM
+370 QNRLERL
-377 LEGGTAL
+377 LEGGTSI
-384 FKQWAGSRLPG
+384 FKQWTASRITG
-395 VEEEMEDVRQRFR
+395 VGEELEDVRQRFR

>member
-1 MFHLK
+1 
-6 YTYSNIIDAP
+6 
-16 LQAGDVLHLIK
+16 
-27 NTNMNEFMEQYWSFY
+27 MNEFMEQYWSFY
-42 SAGVAIFFVAGIAL
+42 HAGVTIFLFAGLTLLIKL
-56 VLRLIFFKRKRRK
+56 VFFKRKRRK
-69 KEPHLSFKHWN
+69 KEPHLKFKHWN
-80 HRFENDFELLEKEMH
+80 NRFENDFERLENELH
-95 AASFLPKEAVKLLK
+95 VAPFLPKEAIKLLM
-109 KARKKEE
+109 KARKKEVKEE
-116 KDEKLKDK
+116 KRKDKENSVKTISTIREKLKDG
-124 EKTVKTVTAIR
+124 
-135 DKLNRGLKTEEVLKH
+135 LNSEEVLKQ

-211 RLKQAGLRCVV
+211 RLKQAGLRCIV

-259 PNFHRVLQKH
+259 PNFHRVLQKN

-274 LFTAGKYKRTI
+274 LFTAGKYKRTV
-285 TPFSEVTDEGKQK
+285 TPFTEVTDEGKQK
-298 LQEDLTAIH
+298 LQDDITAIH

-312 LIKEGRPEVDIEAIA
+312 LIKEGRPDVDIEEIA
-327 TGEYWLASEAK
+327 TGEYWLASQAK

-353 CSKLEECEIIEI
+353 GSKLDDCEVIEI
-365 KTETE
+365 TTETE
-370 QNRLEKM
+370 QNRIEK
-377 LEGGTAL
+377 LIEGGASL
-384 FKQWAGSRLPG
+384 FRQWTSSRIPGAG
-395 VEEEMEDVRQRFR
+395 EELEDVRQRFR

>member
-1 MFHLK
+1 
-6 YTYSNIIDAP
+6 
-16 LQAGDVLHLIK
+16 
-27 NTNMNEFMEQYWSFY
+27 MNEFMEQYWSFY
-42 SAGVAIFFVAGIAL
+42 SAGVAIFLFAGFAL
-56 VLRLIFFKRKRRK
+56 IMKLVFFKRKRRK

-80 HRFENDFELLEKEMH
+80 HRFENDFEHLEREMH
-95 AASFLPKEAVKLLK
+95 ATSFLPKDATKLLK

-116 KDEKLKDK
+116 KNEKLKDK
-124 EKTVKTVTAIR
+124 EKSTKTVTTIR
-135 DKLNRGLKTEEVLKH
+135 EKLQRGLKTEDVLKE
-150 HSNCVYVLTFIG
+150 HSNYVYVLTFIG

-167 EVEQLRDQISFLLQI
+167 EVEQLREQISFLLQV

-199 VPQYGLASSQLE
+199 VSQYGLASSQLE

-233 MMAAVADKIIAA
+233 MMASVADKIIAA
-245 PFAIIGSIGVVAGI
+245 PFALIGSIGVVAGI

-274 LFTAGKYKRTI
+274 LFTAGKYKRTV

-298 LQEDLTAIH
+298 LQDDLTAIH
-307 EAFKR
+307 EAFKQ
-312 LIKEGRPEVDIEAIA
+312 LIKDGRPDVDIEEVA
-327 TGEYWLASEAK
+327 TGEYWLASRAK

-353 CSKLEECEIIEI
+353 CSKLDDCEIIEI
-365 KTETE
+365 KTEIE
-370 QNRLEKM
+370 QNRLERL
-377 LEGGTAL
+377 LEGGTSI
-384 FKQWAGSRLPG
+384 FKQWTASRITG
-395 VEEEMEDVRQRFR
+395 VGEELEDVRQRFR

>member
-1 MFHLK
+1 
-6 YTYSNIIDAP
+6 
-16 LQAGDVLHLIK
+16 
-27 NTNMNEFMEQYWSFY
+27 MNEFMEQYWSFY
-42 SAGVAIFFVAGIAL
+42 HAGVTIFLFAGLTLLIKL
-56 VLRLIFFKRKRRK
+56 VFFKRKRRK
-69 KEPHLSFKHWN
+69 KEPHLKFKHWN
-80 HRFENDFELLEKEMH
+80 QRFENDFERLEKELH
-95 AASFLPKEAVKLLK
+95 VAPFLPKEAIKLLM
-109 KARKKEE
+109 KARKKEVKEE
-116 KDEKLKDK
+116 KRKDKEKSVKTISTIREKLKDG
-124 EKTVKTVTAIR
+124 
-135 DKLNRGLKTEEVLKH
+135 LNSEEVLKQ

-259 PNFHRVLQKH
+259 PNFHRVLQKN

-274 LFTAGKYKRTI
+274 LFTAGKYKRTV
-285 TPFSEVTDEGKQK
+285 TPFTEVTDEGKQK
-298 LQEDLTAIH
+298 LQDDITAIH

-312 LIKEGRPEVDIEAIA
+312 LIKEGRPDVDIEKIA
-327 TGEYWLASEAK
+327 TGEYWLASQAK

-353 CSKLEECEIIEI
+353 GSKLDDCEVIEI
-365 KTETE
+365 TTETE
-370 QNRLEKM
+370 QNRIEK
-377 LEGGTAL
+377 LIEGGASL
-384 FKQWAGSRLPG
+384 FRKWTSSRIPGAG
-395 VEEEMEDVRQRFR
+395 EELEDVRQRFR